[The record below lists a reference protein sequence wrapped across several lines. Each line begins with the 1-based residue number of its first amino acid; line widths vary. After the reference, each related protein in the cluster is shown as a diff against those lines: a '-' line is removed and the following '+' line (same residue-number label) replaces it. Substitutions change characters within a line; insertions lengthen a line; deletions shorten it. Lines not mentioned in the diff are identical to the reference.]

1 MTFVAHYA
9 DATFGDISVEPVI
22 GPPLTAVADVY
33 TTGFETSLAVDVANS
48 VLANDIGGA
57 DTLTAVLDADVSNG
71 TLTLDADGSFD
82 YVPAVGFF
90 GLDTF
95 SYYATDGESD
105 SPPIQVNLSVADP
118 NADVDLL
125 VHLSL
130 DDDQTPTIATDSS
143 LYGNNGE
150 IFGAAYVDEA
160 FDGSS
165 SCLLYTS
172 PSPRDQR
179 GSRMPSSA

>member
-1 MTFVAHYA
+1 M
-9 DATFGDISVEPVI
+9 
-22 GPPLTAVADVY
+22 
-33 TTGFETSLAVDVANS
+33 ANS

-165 SCLLYTS
+165 SSLEFDGEDVVNLGSLDVNGTGVTLAAWVRACLLYTS
-172 PSPRDQR
+172 PSPRD
-179 GSRMPSSA
+179 GLLSRMPSSA